1 MSFIEFHDLSHVYHE
16 GQENEHKAL
25 QGVDLNIEAGQFTVI
40 LGANGSGKST
50 LAKHL
55 NGLLLPT
62 GGSCLVGGYDTRDPE
77 QLWQVRQQVGMVFQ
91 NPDNQLIAAVVED
104 DIAFGPENLGV
115 PPEKI
120 RQRVRESLE
129 IVNMTPYRTFAP
141 HLLSGGQKQRIAI
154 AGALAMHTK
163 CLVLDEPTAMLDPQG
178 RQEVMETV
186 QRLHREQGITVIL
199 ITHFMEEAALADR
212 LIIMDQGEVLK
223 IGTPRE
229 LFADVC
235 GMKKIGLDVPLA
247 AELAWNLRQQGV
259 KLPEDI
265 LTDDELVAALEGYV
279 CPSN

>member
-186 QRLHREQGITVIL
+186 QRLHREQGITAIL
-199 ITHFMEEAALADR
+199 ITHFMEEATLADR